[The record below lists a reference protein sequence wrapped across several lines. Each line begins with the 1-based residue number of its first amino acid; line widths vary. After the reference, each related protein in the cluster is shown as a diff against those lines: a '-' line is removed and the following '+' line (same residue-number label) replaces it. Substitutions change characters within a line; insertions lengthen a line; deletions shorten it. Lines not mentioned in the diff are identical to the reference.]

1 MKANELTTEVFV
13 YFNCFDGSKIVV
25 RVTGFKDGIVYGDS
39 KNGSHWCNIDKVE
52 PILLTQEIL
61 EKNGFNVEQDSD
73 GEYYAD
79 IMFEDQGRRVEVDY
93 RYGVDIDVCVIGRNN
108 TPPFSRI
115 ETQVRYIH
123 ELQNI
128 FRIMQIN
135 KEIVF

>member
-1 MKANELTTEVFV
+1 MNAKELKLKDVMCGDLVDVRNDASPDTPHIEKITPSHLLRDEHWYGIELTPEF
-13 YFNCFDGSKIVV
+13 F
-25 RVTGFKDGIVYGDS
+25 
-39 KNGSHWCNIDKVE
+39 
-52 PILLTQEIL
+52 
-61 EKNGFNVEQDSD
+61 EKNGFNVEQYSD

-79 IMFEDQGRRVEVDY
+79 IMFEDQGRRVEIEY

-123 ELQNI
+123 ELQHI